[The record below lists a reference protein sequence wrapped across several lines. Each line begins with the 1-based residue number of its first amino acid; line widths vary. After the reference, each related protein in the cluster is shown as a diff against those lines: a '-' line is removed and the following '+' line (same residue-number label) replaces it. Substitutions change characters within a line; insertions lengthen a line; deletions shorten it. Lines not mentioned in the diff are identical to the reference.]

1 MFFEQALHRDGQA
14 ARSRARAIATLCVGG
29 MVLARSMED
38 RKLADELREA
48 AMGLALSLGQWP
60 RLTMEERQ
68 IA

>member
-1 MFFEQALHRDGQA
+1 
-14 ARSRARAIATLCVGG
+14 